1 MEYQRALASAV
12 GGKAI
17 LFVGA
22 GFSRG
27 ATAVSRD
34 TLPSGRE
41 LAKILCIDAG
51 VPLTEDLK
59 LATSRYLKKK
69 NSDDLVD
76 RLRDLFTIQSVT
88 EEHRSLAAIPWR
100 SIYTTN
106 YDNVLERAAA
116 ERSKRLTPLTL
127 NKDPRAYKRTENTVL
142 HINGYVDELTVD
154 ALNNSF
160 KLTNASYLTQQFRE
174 SIWSDVFI
182 RDMQAAQ
189 AIFFVG
195 YSLYDIDIQELI
207 FSDDRLR
214 DKTFFIQRD
223 GMNQQELDDSDLN
236 DFGTIVPIGLGKFAS
251 DLASV
256 DPSAV
261 GVSGDLI
268 LTSFDEMKVVG
279 ANAAALRDEDVTS
292 LLLRGQV
299 KEDLVIDRVLSNS
312 RVDYALSREIEGEMA
327 GALSKSENIVIHG
340 DLANGKSMLLR
351 ILGAHLLSR
360 GYRVFWLHD
369 EAYDCLEEIEQIIGV
384 EGPVALVFDNYPR
397 KLKLITHAN
406 IKRKADTRILL
417 SARTMDHEAS
427 EEDLYFSR
435 AMINLQRT
443 AEFNINKLT
452 PLDLDSLASFFERY
466 GLWGEKAKLKHDAK
480 IRYLQKD
487 CNSELHGALLGL
499 LDSPQI
505 REKFNPLFNE
515 VRNSKAF
522 AKSIIAAFSLN
533 MINVNSP
540 TFHMIAAM
548 TGDSSIFNPA
558 FKNSESAKQLFNSQR
573 GIITPKSSVLAEY
586 ALKHFP
592 DVSMLVNSLVEI
604 CVCTRKKAE
613 ASELYW
619 DIYRALASFK
629 HIQKMLPDVG
639 KRDALISFYEGLR
652 SIDIERKNPHFWLQY
667 AIARLSYAD
676 AKDLEL
682 AKQCLDTALS
692 LADARPNYTI
702 TDIQTQYARYHL
714 EYAINVA
721 SDANSAFSEFKKGH
735 ELLLGITAKEKY
747 KREPFRPARLYE
759 QIYKKFQKYLVEDQ
773 KIFLLGACDNIL
785 ENIRK
790 LPPRTAEDKAVVA
803 TRENLEA
810 MRKAIHVAINA

>member
-1 MEYQRALASAV
+1 MEYQRALASAMS
-12 GGKAI
+12 GKAI

-22 GFSRG
+22 GFSSG

-34 TLPSGRE
+34 PLPNGKK
-41 LAKILCIDAG
+41 LAKLLCEEAQ
-51 VPLTEDLK
+51 VPSTDDLK
-59 LATSRYLKKK
+59 LATNRYLRKK
-69 NSDDLVD
+69 SPEDLVE

-116 ERSKRLTPLTL
+116 EKSKRLTPLTL
-127 NKDPRAYKRTENTVL
+127 NRDPRSFRKAENTVL
-142 HINGYVDELTVD
+142 HINGYIDDLTTD
-154 ALNNSF
+154 TLNSSF
-160 KLTNASYLTQQFRE
+160 KLTNTSYLTQQFRE
-174 SIWSDVFI
+174 SVWSDVFI

-195 YSLYDIDIQELI
+195 YSLYDIDIQEII
-207 FSDDRLR
+207 FSDERLR
-214 DKTFFIQRD
+214 EKTFFIQWA
-223 GMNQQELDDSDLN
+223 GMPQEDLDDSDLN
-236 DFGTIVPIGLGKFAS
+236 EFGTVLPIGLSKFAN
-251 DLASV
+251 DLAEV
-256 DPSAV
+256 DPSAI
-261 GVSGDLI
+261 GASGELI
-268 LTSFDEMKVVG
+268 LTSFDEMKIVDV
-279 ANAAALRDEDVTS
+279 NIETLRDEDVTS

-299 KEDLVIDRVLSNS
+299 KDNLVIDRVLGNA
-312 RVDYALSREIEGEMA
+312 RTDYVFSREIEKEMVED
-327 GALSKSENIVIHG
+327 LPKSDNIVIHG

-351 ILGAHLLSR
+351 VLSAQLLTQ
-360 GYRVFWLHD
+360 GYRVFWLRD
-369 EAYDCLEEIEQIIGV
+369 EAYDCLEEIEQIINIDD
-384 EGPVALVFDNYPR
+384 PVAFVFDNYSR

-406 IKRKADTRILL
+406 IKRKATTRILL

-435 AMINLQRT
+435 AMINLQKT
-443 AEFNINKLT
+443 IEFNINKLT
-452 PLDLDSLASFFERY
+452 PVDLKSLASFFERY
-466 GLWGEKAKLKHDAK
+466 GLWGERAKMKLDGKL
-480 IRYLQKD
+480 RYLQRD

-505 REKFNPLFNE
+505 RDRFNPIFNE
-515 VRNSKAF
+515 AKKSKAF
-522 AKSIIAAFSLN
+522 AKNIIAAFSLN
-533 MINVNSP
+533 MINVNAP

-558 FKNSESAKQLFNSQR
+558 FKNSEFAKQLFNNQR

-586 ALKHFP
+586 ALKNFP
-592 DVSMLVNSLVEI
+592 DVSMLVSSLVEI
-604 CVCTRKKAE
+604 CISTRKKAE

-619 DIYRALASFK
+619 DIYRALASFR
-629 HIQKMLPDVG
+629 HIQKMLPDSG
-639 KRDALISFYEGLR
+639 KRDALIAFYEGLR

-692 LADARPNYTI
+692 LAKERPNYTI

-721 SDANSAFSEFKKGH
+721 SAVDVAFSEFKKGH
-735 ELLLGITAKEKY
+735 ELLLEITGKEKY

-759 QIYKKFQKYLVEDQ
+759 QVYKRFQKNLTSDQ
-773 KIFLLGACDNIL
+773 KQFALTACDNIL
-785 ENIRK
+785 ENIKK

-803 TRENLEA
+803 TRESLDA
-810 MRKAIHVAINA
+810 MRKALRIVLNT